1 MNEED
6 MNIKRTP
13 TETESQFALKTIQE
27 AERSVIAKTRGP
39 VWLTALVTLLLAFVL
54 SRHWMSE
61 RASLAEP
68 EPVTLVALIALFTI
82 SFIHFAWLRHKGIRM
97 RLIPPSTAAKWL
109 VFGQVIVYISVI
121 KGADWLLEH
130 GHSWGTWV
138 ATAFICIGFAIT
150 LHFYPTSWPVSR
162 SRNR

>member
-13 TETESQFALKTIQE
+13 TGTESQLALKTIQE
-27 AERSVIAKTRGP
+27 AERSVIATTRGP
-39 VWLTALVTLLLAFVL
+39 VWLTALVTLLLAVVL
-54 SRHWMSE
+54 SGHWMSE
-61 RASLAEP
+61 RASLA

-97 RLIPPSTAAKWL
+97 RLIPSSTAAKWL
-109 VFGQVIVYISVI
+109 ILGQVIVYISLI

-130 GHSWGTWV
+130 GHSWGTWA
-138 ATAFICIGFAIT
+138 ATAST
-150 LHFYPTSWPVSR
+150 RTSTS
-162 SRNR
+162 SI